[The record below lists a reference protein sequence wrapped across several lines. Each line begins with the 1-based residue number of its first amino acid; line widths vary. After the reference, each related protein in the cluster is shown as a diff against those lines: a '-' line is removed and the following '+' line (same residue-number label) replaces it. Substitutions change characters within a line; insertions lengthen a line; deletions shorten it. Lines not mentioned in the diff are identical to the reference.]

1 MGTDYP
7 KLSTLLGQAFAPLRP
22 LRKQA
27 YLSTPRSLR
36 PAPCAPLWGGS
47 PDGEPSVAGLT
58 NALAMRGCS
67 RNNGGRF
74 RGGYLPLT
82 DFLCVLVHGFQVV
95 LVAPNLL
102 RD

>member
-7 KLSTLLGQAFAPLRP
+7 ELSTLLVSHAVH
-22 LRKQA
+22 
-27 YLSTPRSLR
+27 SLR
-36 PAPCAPLWGGS
+36 PPSQSHLSLTPPLLALCPRLGESPGG
-47 PDGEPSVAGLT
+47 DRAVAGLT